1 MYELSGFQRD
11 LLYCV
16 AALNEP
22 TGQEIARELAEDL
35 SIEVN
40 HGRLYPNLTDLVEEG
55 LLRKEKKDGR
65 TNLYELT
72 PLGIDVIEERQQWE
86 SDKLR
91 ESGIDFD

>member
-16 AALNEP
+16 VALNEP
-22 TGQEIARELAEDL
+22 NGQEIARELAEDL

>member
-22 TGQEIARELAEDL
+22 HGLEIGRELAED
-35 SIEVN
+35 SSTEVN

-55 LLRKEKKDGR
+55 LLKKEEKDGR

-72 PLGIDVIEERQQWE
+72 PLGIEVIEERQEWE
-86 SDKLR
+86 SDKLQ